1 MKTRQWLQAL
11 ACLGLTLLTLTSCDP
26 KGPSRTMLVEAE
38 VPMKK
43 TLNLDL
49 NVEDLIDLPSSK
61 ALRSATDKVLYQG
74 VHSWDIQ
81 EALGQSDISLNDIKQ
96 LQLDKITLACISP
109 AGVDLNALAPIHL
122 YVGSDKHL
130 VAETKVETSKSSEIN
145 LILHDKDLTNYIKAD
160 ELPIL
165 VTSSQESIPDWP
177 DHNVKTMKVQIT
189 LYGTATVLVR

>member
-1 MKTRQWLQAL
+1 MKTKLWLPIVAF
-11 ACLGLTLLTLTSCDP
+11 LGLTMLALQSCDP
-26 KGPSRTMLVEAE
+26 KGPSRTMRVEAE

-43 TLNLDL
+43 SLSLDL
-49 NVEDLIDLPSSK
+49 NVEDLIALPQSK
-61 ALRSATDKVLYQG
+61 VLRSATDKVLYQG
-74 VHSWDIQ
+74 VHSWDIK
-81 EALGQSDISLNDIKQ
+81 EDLGRADISLDDIKQ
-96 LQLDKITLACISP
+96 LRLDKITLACISP
-109 AGVDLNALAPIHL
+109 AGVDLNALAPIRL
-122 YVGSDKHL
+122 YVGSDKRL
-130 VAETKVETSKSSEIN
+130 VAETKVETSMSSEIN